1 VKEPAA
7 RRRTVPIVLL
17 PDSTALPLLA
27 LAVQLYWPF
36 VRRLVLRR
44 SG

>member
-1 VKEPAA
+1 MKEAA
-7 RRRTVPIVLL
+7 GRRRTVPIVLL
-17 PDSTALPLLA
+17 PDPTALPLIA